1 MEYRELIKKRYS
13 VRSFT
18 DEPVKKEAID
28 KILEAAHVAPT
39 ACNFQAQRILV
50 INTPEAIEKLQG
62 CTRAHF
68 GANCAMLICYNK
80 DECWTRK
87 YDGETSGEVDAS
99 IVATH
104 MMLAA
109 ENEGVGSTWVMH
121 FNPFKMREAFN
132 IPENIIP
139 VALLV
144 MGYPSPDAA
153 PHPYH
158 SQFRPME
165 ETVFY
170 NSFEK

>member
-1 MEYRELIKKRYS
+1 MEYSELIKKRYS
-13 VRSFT
+13 VRKFT
-18 DEPVKKEAID
+18 DEPIKKEAID
-28 KILEAAHVAPT
+28 RILDAAHLAPT
-39 ACNFQAQRILV
+39 GCNFQPQRILV

-68 GANCAMLICYNK
+68 GANTAMLVCYNR

-87 YDGETSGEVDAS
+87 YDNEVSGMVDAS

-121 FNPFKMREAFN
+121 FNPFAMREAFN

-144 MGYPSPDAA
+144 LGYPAPDAE

-158 SQFRPME
+158 SQFRPQE
-165 ETVFY
+165 ETVRY
-170 NSFEK
+170 NSF

>member
-1 MEYRELIKKRYS
+1 MEYSELIKKRYS
-13 VRSFT
+13 VRKFT

-28 KILEAAHVAPT
+28 RILDAAHLAPT
-39 ACNFQAQRILV
+39 GCNFQPQRILV
-50 INTPEAIEKLQG
+50 INTPEAIEKLRG

-68 GANCAMLICYNK
+68 GANTAMLVCYNK

-87 YDGETSGEVDAS
+87 YDNEVSGMVDAS

-121 FNPFKMREAFN
+121 FNPFAMREAFN

-144 MGYPSPDAA
+144 LGYPAPDAE

-158 SQFRPME
+158 SQFRPQE
-165 ETVFY
+165 ETVRY
-170 NSFEK
+170 NSF

>member
-1 MEYRELIKKRYS
+1 MEYSELIKKRYS
-13 VRSFT
+13 VRKFT

-28 KILEAAHVAPT
+28 RILDAAHLAPT
-39 ACNFQAQRILV
+39 GCNFQPQRILV

-68 GANCAMLICYNK
+68 GANTAMLVCYNK

-87 YDGETSGEVDAS
+87 YDNEVSGMVDAS

-121 FNPFKMREAFN
+121 FNPFAMREAFN

-144 MGYPSPDAA
+144 LGYPAPDAE

-158 SQFRPME
+158 SQFRPQE
-165 ETVFY
+165 ETVRY
-170 NSFEK
+170 NSF

>member
-1 MEYRELIKKRYS
+1 MEYSELIKKRYS

-18 DEPVKKEAID
+18 DEPVGQEAID
-28 KILEAAHVAPT
+28 RILEAAHIAPT
-39 ACNFQAQRILV
+39 GCNFQPQRILV
-50 INTPEAIEKLQG
+50 INTPEAIEKLRG

-68 GANCAMLICYNK
+68 GANTAMLVCYNK

-87 YDGETSGEVDAS
+87 YDGEVSGMVDAS

-121 FNPFKMREAFN
+121 FNPFAMREAFN
-132 IPENIIP
+132 IPENIVP

-144 MGYPSPDAA
+144 MGYPAPDAE

-158 SQFRPME
+158 SQFRPMS
-165 ETVFY
+165 ETVKY
-170 NSFEK
+170 NSF

>member
-1 MEYRELIKKRYS
+1 MEYFELIKKRYS
-13 VRSFT
+13 VRNFT
-18 DEPVKKEAID
+18 DEPVKQEAID
-28 KILEAAHVAPT
+28 KILEAAHIAPT
-39 ACNFQAQRILV
+39 GCNFQPQRILV
-50 INTPEAIEKLQG
+50 INTPEAIAKLQK

-68 GANCAMLICYNK
+68 GANTAMLICYNK

-87 YDGETSGEVDAS
+87 YDGEVSGMVDAS

-121 FNPFKMREAFN
+121 FNPFAMREEFN

-144 MGYPSPDAA
+144 MGYAAPDAE

-158 SQFRPME
+158 SQFRPVS
-165 ETVFY
+165 ETVVY
-170 NSFEK
+170 DSF

>member
-1 MEYRELIKKRYS
+1 MEYSKLIEKRFS

-28 KILEAAHVAPT
+28 KILEAAHLAPT
-39 ACNFQAQRILV
+39 ACNYQPQRILV
-50 INTPEAIEKLQG
+50 INSPEAIEKLRN

-68 GANCAMLICYNK
+68 GTNCAFLICYNN

-87 YDGETSGEVDAS
+87 YDGEKSGVVDAS

-121 FNPFKMREAFN
+121 FNPAKVCVEFN
-132 IPENIIP
+132 LPENIVP

-144 MGYPSPDAA
+144 MGYPSPDCV
-153 PHPYH
+153 PHEFH
-158 SQFRPME
+158 SQFRDME

-170 NSFEK
+170 NKF

>member
-1 MEYRELIKKRYS
+1 MEYSELIKKRYS
-13 VRSFT
+13 VRKFT
-18 DEPVKKEAID
+18 DEPIKKEAID
-28 KILEAAHVAPT
+28 RILDAAHLAPT
-39 ACNFQAQRILV
+39 GCNFQPQRILV

-68 GANCAMLICYNK
+68 GANTAMLVCYSR

-87 YDGETSGEVDAS
+87 YDNEVSGMVDAS

-121 FNPFKMREAFN
+121 FNPFAMREAFN

-144 MGYPSPDAA
+144 LGYPAPDAE

-158 SQFRPME
+158 SQFRPQE
-165 ETVFY
+165 ETVRY
-170 NSFEK
+170 NSF

>member
-1 MEYRELIKKRYS
+1 MEYSELIKKRYS
-13 VRSFT
+13 VRKFT

-28 KILEAAHVAPT
+28 RILDAAHLAPT
-39 ACNFQAQRILV
+39 GCNFQPQRILV

-68 GANCAMLICYNK
+68 GANTAMLVCYNK

-87 YDGETSGEVDAS
+87 YDNEVSGMVDAS

-121 FNPFKMREAFN
+121 FNPFAMREAFN

-144 MGYPSPDAA
+144 LGYPAPDAE

-158 SQFRPME
+158 SQFRPQE
-165 ETVFY
+165 ETVSY
-170 NSFEK
+170 NSF

>member
-1 MEYRELIKKRYS
+1 MEYSELIKKRYS
-13 VRSFT
+13 VRKFT
-18 DEPVKKEAID
+18 DEPIKKEAID
-28 KILEAAHVAPT
+28 RILDAAHLAPT
-39 ACNFQAQRILV
+39 GCNFQPQRILV
-50 INTPEAIEKLQG
+50 IYTPEAIEKLQG

-68 GANCAMLICYNK
+68 GANTAMLVCYNR

-87 YDGETSGEVDAS
+87 YDNEVSGMVDAS

-121 FNPFKMREAFN
+121 FNPFAMREAFN

-144 MGYPSPDAA
+144 LGYPAPDAE

-158 SQFRPME
+158 SQFRPQE
-165 ETVFY
+165 ETVRY
-170 NSFEK
+170 NSF

>member
-1 MEYRELIKKRYS
+1 MEYSELIKKRYS
-13 VRSFT
+13 VRKFT
-18 DEPVKKEAID
+18 DEPIKKEAID
-28 KILEAAHVAPT
+28 RILDAAHLAPT
-39 ACNFQAQRILV
+39 GCNFQPQRILV

-68 GANCAMLICYNK
+68 GANTAMLVCYNR

-87 YDGETSGEVDAS
+87 YDNEVSGMVDAS

-121 FNPFKMREAFN
+121 FNPFAMREAFN

-144 MGYPSPDAA
+144 LGYPAPDAE

-158 SQFRPME
+158 SQFRPQE
-165 ETVFY
+165 ETVKY
-170 NSFEK
+170 NSF

>member
-1 MEYRELIKKRYS
+1 MEYSKLIEKRFS

-28 KILEAAHVAPT
+28 KILAAAHLAPT
-39 ACNFQAQRILV
+39 ACNFQPQRILV
-50 INTPEAIEKLQG
+50 INTPEAIEKLQN

-68 GANCAMLICYNK
+68 GTNCAFLICYNK

-87 YDGETSGEVDAS
+87 YDGETSGVVDAS
-99 IVATH
+99 IVTTH

-121 FNPFKMREAFN
+121 FNPAKVREEFSL
-132 IPENIIP
+132 PENIVP
-139 VALLV
+139 VAILV
-144 MGYPSPDAA
+144 MGYPAPDCV
-153 PHPYH
+153 PHEFH
-158 SQFRPME
+158 STYRDMS

>member
-1 MEYRELIKKRYS
+1 MEYSELIKKRFS

-18 DEPVKKEAID
+18 DEPLKKEAID

-50 INTPEAIEKLQG
+50 IQSSEAIEKLRE

-68 GANCAMLICYNK
+68 GAPCAMLICYNK

-87 YDGETSGEVDAS
+87 YDGETSGVIDAS

-109 ENEGVGSTWVMH
+109 ENEGVGSTWIMH
-121 FNPFKMREAFN
+121 FNPFKMKEAFN
-132 IPENIIP
+132 IPENIVP

-144 MGYPSPDAA
+144 MGYPSSDAV

-165 ETVFY
+165 ETVLY